1 MATVGHIEV
10 FNPDN
15 ERISAYLERV
25 ELFFI
30 ANGVAEG
37 KQVVTLLSVIGGK
50 TYALLSDLLA
60 PAKPADKSL
69 KELKEAVQTHFE
81 PKLVVIVERFQ
92 FHQRNQEPGESVVK
106 YEAELWRR
114 AASCKF
120 GDYLPQA
127 IKDRLVCGLR
137 SESTQKRLLAEADL
151 TLTKALEIVQSMYGS
166 SRPQHSMPQTERQ
179 QRPSTSERHSS
190 CWYTRR
196 KWI

>member
-1 MATVGHIEV
+1 MATVGHIEA

-37 KQVVTLLSVIGGK
+37 KQVATLLSVIGGK

-69 KELKEAVQTHFE
+69 EELKEVLQTHFE
-81 PKLVVIVERFQ
+81 PKPVVIADRFQ
-92 FHQRNQEPGESVVK
+92 FHRRNQEPGESVAE
-106 YEAELWRR
+106 YEAELRR
-114 AASCKF
+114 PSASCKF

-127 IKDRLVCGLR
+127 IRDRIVCGLR
-137 SESTQKRLLAEADL
+137 SDSTQKCLLAEADL
-151 TLTKALEIVQSMYGS
+151 TLTNGIIVHPCQLLIIV
-166 SRPQHSMPQTERQ
+166 HD
-179 QRPSTSERHSS
+179 
-190 CWYTRR
+190 CYTLR
-196 KWI
+196 KP